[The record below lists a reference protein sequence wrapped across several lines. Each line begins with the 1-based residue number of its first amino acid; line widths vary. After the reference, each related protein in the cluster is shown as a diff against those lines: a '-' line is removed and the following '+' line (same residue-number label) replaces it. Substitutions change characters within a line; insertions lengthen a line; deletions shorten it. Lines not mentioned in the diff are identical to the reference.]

1 MTFPLHG
8 KGRGFNPRRQY
19 IHCMHALSTLPRF
32 TMLPEWSK
40 GLHLR
45 CTVFALAGSNPA
57 HSSLTFPF
65 FGLNAALRPLRFDA
79 IQVFFKGPAL
89 WPFEPNH
96 KEHVQ
101 CPTSSRRRLRR
112 ALPDVNHQGPP
123 NGSVRKS
130 VRTRFSPPLRLVL
143 STLWFNVNAPSP
155 RPRHRP
161 SRRPRPRGRASSL
174 AHALLAYPS
183 AQAVSSSV
191 PTHSCHLRI
200 HNARACGQR
209 DIDKHH
215 SRIATSRTRR
225 RTTWCPFY

>member
-1 MTFPLHG
+1 MGSIPAASTF
-8 KGRGFNPRRQY
+8 
-19 IHCMHALSTLPRF
+19 IHACMHTLPRF

-101 CPTSSRRRLRR
+101 CPDLEPPTTAPCSARREPPVTAKRLGSQVGSHSVQPTTPPRV
-112 ALPDVNHQGPP
+112 VNI
-123 NGSVRKS
+123 
-130 VRTRFSPPLRLVL
+130 LV
-143 STLWFNVNAPSP
+143 
-155 RPRHRP
+155 
-161 SRRPRPRGRASSL
+161 
-174 AHALLAYPS
+174 
-183 AQAVSSSV
+183 
-191 PTHSCHLRI
+191 
-200 HNARACGQR
+200 QR
-209 DIDKHH
+209 QR
-215 SRIATSRTRR
+215 SIA
-225 RTTWCPFY
+225 F

>member
-1 MTFPLHG
+1 MGSIPAASTF
-8 KGRGFNPRRQY
+8 
-19 IHCMHALSTLPRF
+19 IHCMHPHSTLPRF

-96 KEHVQ
+96 KEHLQ
-101 CPTSSRRRLRR
+101 CPHLEPPTT
-112 ALPDVNHQGPP
+112 APDVNHQGPP

-143 STLWFNVNAPSP
+143 STFLVQCQRSVSPPATARHDVCAPG
-155 RPRHRP
+155 
-161 SRRPRPRGRASSL
+161 RG
-174 AHALLAYPS
+174 
-183 AQAVSSSV
+183 
-191 PTHSCHLRI
+191 
-200 HNARACGQR
+200 
-209 DIDKHH
+209 
-215 SRIATSRTRR
+215 
-225 RTTWCPFY
+225 F